1 MMLAPVDWGI
11 IGAYAI
17 VMLAAGVYFSRR
29 ASRSMTDFFISGRN
43 LPWWIAGTSMVAT
56 TFASDTPLIVTEI
69 VRTEGVAG
77 NWIWFNFAISHA
89 LTTFFLATLW
99 RRARVVTDVELC
111 ELRYAGRGGRALRLF
126 KGTFYAFVT
135 NSVVLGWVLLAMA
148 TISEEV
154 LGLPKLQT
162 IAAGVALATLY
173 ATLSGLW
180 GVVATDLLQFTGAM
194 VGSFVLMFKAFDHV
208 GGIRGFAPVLEKLTA
223 ANGRPAMDMLPPL
236 FGSGEITR
244 QGVEQAAGA
253 TLAGFLV
260 AVGVQWW
267 SWKYSDGGGVL
278 IQRMSATRNE
288 RHSLLA
294 MLWFTFANYVVR
306 PWPWFMVAL
315 ISLVVFPE
323 LTDHKAAYPRM
334 MAEFLGPGWLGLMM
348 AAILA
353 AFMSTVDTH
362 INLGASYFVNDI
374 YRRFLHTT
382 GSEGHY
388 VLIGRLASVMF
399 LCIGGLIALYNDSI
413 VGLFVFLLQLIA
425 GAGVVFLLR
434 WFWWRIH
441 AWTEISAMLA
451 SLTVATLLNLSNEHD
466 WFGHAFASWEIF
478 LINVTL
484 SAAIWL
490 TVTFLVS
497 PPDPADLVT
506 FYRRVRPGGAWGP
519 VRRAEAR
526 MTQEAHAGERAHHT
540 LEGQPAQTDPAD
552 RHERARPAE
561 EEHWQPRR
569 RLECFLLTLVLVY
582 GSLFGIGQFLYG
594 RWNIAAL
601 LTGCSL
607 LALVRLVLLLRA
619 PARAEG
625 RAEGR

>member
-1 MMLAPVDWGI
+1 MKLALVDWGI
-11 IGAYAI
+11 IGAYALI
-17 VMLAAGVYFSRR
+17 MLTAGVYFSRR

-77 NWIWFNFAISHA
+77 NWIWFNFAISHV

-99 RRARVVTDVELC
+99 RRARVLTDVELC
-111 ELRYAGRGGRALRLF
+111 EVRYAGMGGRALRLF

-148 TISEEV
+148 TICEEV
-154 LGLPKLQT
+154 LGLPKIQT
-162 IAAGVALATLY
+162 IAAGVLLATLY

-180 GVVATDLLQFTGAM
+180 GVVATDILQFTTAM
-194 VGSFVLMFKAFDHV
+194 VGSFVLMIKAMQHM
-208 GGIRGFAPVLEKLTA
+208 GGISGFAPVLNNLVA
-223 ANGRPAMDMLPPL
+223 ANGRPAMDILPPI
-236 FGSGEITR
+236 FTSGEVTAT
-244 QGVEQAAGA
+244 GVSQAAGA
-253 TLAGFLV
+253 TMAGFLV

-278 IQRMSATRNE
+278 IQRMSAAKDE

-294 MLWFTFANYVVR
+294 MLWFTFANYVIR

-374 YRRFLHTT
+374 YRRFLRPTAR
-382 GSEGHY
+382 ERHY
-388 VLIGRLASVMF
+388 VLVGRLASVMF
-399 LCIGGLIALYNDSI
+399 LCIGGLVALFNDSI
-413 VGLFVFLLQLIA
+413 VSLFVFLLQLVA

-441 AWTEISAMLA
+441 AWSEISAMLA
-451 SLTVATLLNLSNEHD
+451 SLTVATLLNLANQHA
-466 WFGHAFASWEIF
+466 WFDHTFASWEIF
-478 LINVTL
+478 LINVSL
-484 SAAIWL
+484 SGLIWL
-490 TVTFLVS
+490 LVTFLV
-497 PPDPADLVT
+497 PAPRPEQLVA
-506 FYRRVRPGGAWGP
+506 FYLRAQPGGAWGP
-519 VRRAEAR
+519 VRAAAR
-526 MTQEAHAGERAHHT
+526 RTRPSSPPDALPHDAPQDPSHVEPPVGER
-540 LEGQPAQTDPAD
+540 
-552 RHERARPAE
+552 
-561 EEHWQPRR
+561 HWQPRR
-569 RLECFLLTLVLVY
+569 RFECFLLALVLVY
-582 GSLFGIGQFLYG
+582 GSLFGVGQFLYG
-594 RWNIAAL
+594 RGGPAAILLGAAL
-601 LTGCSL
+601 L
-607 LALVRLVLLLRA
+607 ALFRLVLLMRV
-619 PARAEG
+619 PARRGQTPAGEG
-625 RAEGR
+625 TPA

>member
-1 MMLAPVDWGI
+1 MNLAPVDWTI
-11 IGAYAI
+11 IGAYACI
-17 VMLAAGVYFSRR
+17 MLLAGIYFSRR

-77 NWIWFNFAISHA
+77 NWLWFNFAISHA

-111 ELRYAGRGGRALRLF
+111 EVRYAGRGGRSLRLF
-126 KGTFYAFVT
+126 KGTFFAFVT

-148 TISEEV
+148 TICEEV

-162 IAAGVALATLY
+162 ILAGVTLATLY

-180 GVVATDLLQFTGAM
+180 GVVATDFIQFAAAM
-194 VGSFVLMFKAFDHV
+194 VGSTVLMIKAISHV
-208 GGIRGFAPVLEKLTA
+208 GGIGALSARLPNLMA
-223 ANGRPAMDMLPPL
+223 ANGRPAMDVLPPF
-236 FGSGEITR
+236 FGGRPLAE
-244 QGVEQAAGA
+244 GAVEQAAGA

-260 AVGVQWW
+260 AVGIQWW

-278 IQRMSATRNE
+278 IQRMSATRDE

-315 ISLVVFPE
+315 ISLIVFPE

-334 MAEFLGPGWLGLMM
+334 MATFLGPGWLGLMM

-374 YRRFLHTT
+374 YRRFLRRDAA
-382 GSEGHY
+382 ERHY

-399 LCIGGLIALYNDSI
+399 LCIGGLIALFSSSI
-413 VGLFVFLLQLIA
+413 MGLFVFLLQLIA
-425 GAGVVFLLR
+425 GAGAVFLLR

-441 AWTEISAMLA
+441 AWTEISAMLS
-451 SLTVATLLNLSNEHD
+451 SLTVATLMNLSNKHD
-466 WFGHAFASWEIF
+466 WIEHTFASWEIF
-478 LINVTL
+478 LVNVL
-484 SAAIWL
+484 ISGIVWIS
-490 TVTFLVS
+490 VTYLV
-497 PPDPADLVT
+497 PAPRPTDLVD
-506 FYRRVRPGGAWGP
+506 FYRRVRPGGLWGP
-519 VRRAEAR
+519 VREAMRSEAEPVE
-526 MTQEAHAGERAHHT
+526 TAGE
-540 LEGQPAQTDPAD
+540 
-552 RHERARPAE
+552 
-561 EEHWQPRR
+561 WQPRR
-569 RLECFLLTLVLVY
+569 RFESFLLAVVLVY
-582 GSLFGIGQFLYG
+582 SSLFGTGQLLYG
-594 RWNIAAL
+594 RFVPGGAL
-601 LTGCSL
+601 MALAV
-607 LALVRLVLLLRA
+607 LALARIIVNLR
-619 PARAEG
+619 PAR
-625 RAEGR
+625 RS